1 MNLDMTCDD
10 LKSKTMKDQPE
21 QKANGE
27 KAKGPHLLSSRCW
40 CPVAVTLAILCL
52 GLLVTVIMLTTQ
64 LSQVS
69 DLLKK
74 QQANLTHQENI
85 LEGQLLAQKQ
95 GEKACHEQ
103 QRELKET
110 VETLAQKLEE
120 KSQKQAELYQQ
131 NLNLQEILKKAAN
144 FSGPC
149 PQDWL
154 WHEKNCYFFSADPF
168 NWEKSQENCL
178 SLGAQMLKI
187 NSTYDLE
194 FIKQASAHSSFP
206 FWTGL
211 SRRKPSYSW
220 LWEDGSPLMPN
231 VLRLQGA
238 ISQRNPSDTCAYL
251 QRGTVFA
258 DNCILTAYSICQK
271 AATLIESTVNSKA
284 LEEMEEPIFE
294 RFSGI

>member
-1 MNLDMTCDD
+1 MNLDMTFDD
-10 LKSKTMKDQPE
+10 LKSKSMKDQPD

-27 KAKGPHLLSSRCW
+27 KAKGPHVLSSRWW
-40 CPVAVTLAILCL
+40 CPVAVTLGILCL
-52 GLLVTVIMLTTQ
+52 GLLVTVIMLIMQ

-69 DLLKK
+69 DLLKE

-85 LEGQLLAQKQ
+85 LKGQMLAQKQ
-95 GEKACHEQ
+95 EENACHEQ

-120 KSQKQAELYQQ
+120 KSKQQMELYQQ
-131 NLNLQEILKKAAN
+131 NLNLQEVLKKAAN

-154 WHEKNCYFFSADPF
+154 WHEENCYFFPTDPF

-178 SLGAQMLKI
+178 SLDAQMLKI
-187 NSTYDLE
+187 NSIHDLK
-194 FIKQASAHSSFP
+194 FINQASAHSNFP

-220 LWEDGSPLMPN
+220 LWEDGSPLMPH
-231 VLRLQGA
+231 VFRIQGA
-238 ISQRNPSDTCAYL
+238 VSQKHPSETCAYL
-251 QRGTVFA
+251 QRGIVFA
-258 DNCILTAYSICQK
+258 DNCILTAHSICQK
-271 AATLIESTVNSKA
+271 KANLIEHSD
-284 LEEMEEPIFE
+284 FE
-294 RFSGI
+294 GSERNGGAGP

>member
-1 MNLDMTCDD
+1 M
-10 LKSKTMKDQPE
+10 E
-21 QKANGE
+21 RKAIQ
-27 KAKGPHLLSSRCW
+27 GPHLLSSRWW
-40 CPVAVTLAILCL
+40 CPVAVDSGDSFSGFI
-52 GLLVTVIMLTTQ
+52 VTVIMLTTQ

-74 QQANLTHQENI
+74 QQANLTHQENV

-95 GEKACHEQ
+95 GEKACYEQ

-131 NLNLQEILKKAAN
+131 NLNLQEALKKAAN

-154 WHEKNCYFFSADPF
+154 WHEKNCYFFPADPF
-168 NWEKSQENCL
+168 NWKKSQENCL
-178 SLGAQMLKI
+178 SLGAQLLKI
-187 NSTYDLE
+187 NTTYDLE
-194 FIKQASAHSSFP
+194 FIKQASAHSNFP

-238 ISQRNPSDTCAYL
+238 ISQRNPLDTCAYL
-251 QRGTVFA
+251 QRGAVFA

-271 AATLIESTVNSKA
+271 KATLIESTVNSKS